1 MSDSIDLTKWTTYTH
16 MLVCTSMLLHI
27 NVEKRLLSA
36 ISSIFWWQFLCPFFF
51 LFFSFCVDFLS
62 PLVSVMSFLSLQ
74 EFLED
79 LVNLQ
84 GQNLLLFWGENK
96 EKVFDCLLT
105 SVTWP
110 SYFVKIYSIIIEGIP
125 DVCVT
130 IFLQNTWKFSGRFR
144 FNLSQILCS
153 FNNQVVYSR
162 NCHSLCN

>member
-1 MSDSIDLTKWTTYTH
+1 
-16 MLVCTSMLLHI
+16 
-27 NVEKRLLSA
+27 
-36 ISSIFWWQFLCPFFF
+36 
-51 LFFSFCVDFLS
+51 
-62 PLVSVMSFLSLQ
+62 MSFLSLQ

-110 SYFVKIYSIIIEGIP
+110 SYFVKMYSIIIEGIP

-130 IFLQNTWKFSGRFR
+130 IFYKIPE
-144 FNLSQILCS
+144 NLEEDWGSIWAKYYAVLITRLS
-153 FNNQVVYSR
+153 TVESVS
-162 NCHSLCN
+162 